1 MSYRRP
7 FRALLPFA
15 AAIVLAA
22 PAAFAQVNF
31 TAQLFGQAL
40 VPPVETDAYGSCLG
54 VLDAA
59 ETTFTLSCEH
69 TLDEPVAAGIEI
81 GFGGE
86 TGPEVFDLGGGAS
99 PIQAVWDLSPEE
111 AVLLLAGSLYV
122 EIDSAGHPGGELR
135 GPLLP
140 AQPLAGHV
148 LTVPLSGAQEV
159 PPVAAGTRG
168 ACQVGLEYEGSPFIQ
183 IPLVTLR
190 VRCAHDVGDATGAE
204 LVLAPRGQEGTV
216 TVDLGDGD
224 SPIDTT
230 VELTAASQ
238 VNAVFAGNWY
248 VDVLSASHPGG
259 EIRGQL
265 DGCIG
270 NAETLCLD
278 DGRFAVSLRWNLETD
293 VGDAVAVR
301 ETGDSGMFWFFRP
314 SNLEAL
320 VKVLDGCGANGHYWV
335 FVAATT
341 NVGYELKVVDTL
353 FEETVTYS
361 NTRGDVAQ
369 PRLDTAAFDNCP

>member
-7 FRALLPFA
+7 FRVLLPFA
-15 AAIVLAA
+15 AVILLAA
-22 PAAFAQVNF
+22 PAFGEVNF

-54 VLDAA
+54 VLDEAG
-59 ETTFTLSCEH
+59 TTFTLSCEH
-69 TLDEPVAAGIEI
+69 TLAEPVAAGIEV

-86 TGPEVFDLGGGAS
+86 TGPEVFDLGGAAS

-122 EIDSAGHPGGELR
+122 EIDTAGHPGGELR
-135 GPLLP
+135 GQLLP
-140 AQPLAGHV
+140 AQPVAGHV
-148 LTVPLSGAQEV
+148 LTVPLSGGQVV
-159 PPVAAGTRG
+159 PPVATASRG
-168 ACQVGLEYEGSPFIQ
+168 ACRVELEYEATPFIQ
-183 IPLVTLR
+183 VPRVDLH

-204 LVLAPRGQEGTV
+204 MVLAPRGQEGTV

-224 SPIDTT
+224 SPIDAT

-248 VDVLSASHPGG
+248 VQVLSASHPGG

-265 DGCIG
+265 DGCIA
-270 NAETLCLD
+270 NAETLCLH
-278 DGRFAVSLRWNLETD
+278 DGRFAVSLRWNRETE
-293 VGDAVAVR
+293 VGDAIAVR

-320 VKVLDGCGANGHYWV
+320 VKVLDGCDVNGHYWV
-335 FVAATT
+335 FLAATT

-353 FEETVTYS
+353 FEETVTYA
-361 NTRGDVAQ
+361 NTRGNVAQ